1 MYDILRTQPTIVKL
15 AKEALSRNLDNRLY
29 PYVGDEKL
37 IDSQRNNNA
46 KWARLDKNNEN
57 DERLI
62 ITVIGGLSHYEICS
76 LQNLDKVN
84 GTQNLILGST

>member
-15 AKEALSRNLDNRLY
+15 AKDALSRQLDVRNY
-29 PYVGDEKL
+29 PFVGDEKL

-46 KWARLDKNNEN
+46 KWARLDKNSDF

-62 ITVIGGLSHYEICS
+62 ITVIGGLSHYEICC
-76 LQNLDKVN
+76 L
-84 GTQNLILGST
+84 